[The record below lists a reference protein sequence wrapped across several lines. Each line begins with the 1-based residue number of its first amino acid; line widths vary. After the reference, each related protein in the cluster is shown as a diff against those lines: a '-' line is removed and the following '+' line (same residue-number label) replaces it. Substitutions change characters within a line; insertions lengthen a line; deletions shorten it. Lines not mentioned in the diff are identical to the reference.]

1 MAALTFH
8 GSDRQLDLSVC
19 PNMSEEV
26 VQQGQGAEAVSS
38 EERGSMHDNGLL
50 LIGLFKLSKALFFF
64 CAGLGVI
71 HFMNKDLTEE
81 VLKLAAALRRDP
93 EGRMVQLVLEKVDL
107 VDIHT
112 LRRLEFF
119 TFGYS
124 GLALTEGIGLLLE
137 KVWAEYLT
145 LLLTISFLPWELFEL
160 IRHATWMRF
169 GLLALN
175 LAVLGYLVWLLQR
188 KKKSRTGQAA
198 ASA

>member
-1 MAALTFH
+1 
-8 GSDRQLDLSVC
+8 
-19 PNMSEEV
+19 MSEEV
-26 VQQGQGAEAVSS
+26 VQHEQTSEAAPV
-38 EERGSMHDNGLL
+38 EEHGSMHDNGLL

-71 HFMNKDLTEE
+71 HFMNKDLSEE

-160 IRHATWMRF
+160 VRRATWIRF
-169 GLLALN
+169 SLLVIN
-175 LAVLGYLVWLLQR
+175 LAVLGYLIWLLQR
-188 KKKSRTGQAA
+188 KKKSRAGQAA
-198 ASA
+198 VAR